1 MRRTEASPSGSSA
14 IRSLI
19 FAAALS
25 VSETRFSGLS
35 VISIGAHRSSVDRLS
50 ESPSGAFRNAEF
62 VTAVSRLVEPFS
74 SPLVASPALLTSG
87 SPYAGGTRARQLVA
101 LPDLW
106 VLRARDSGLDDGHVL
121 RVRDA
126 SAPPL
131 QGTSVGVRVR
141 CLRGTA
147 RAEPVHDQLLPD
159 GDALHRL

>member
-25 VSETRFSGLS
+25 VSDTRVSGLS
-35 VISIGAHRSSVDRLS
+35 VISIAPIVAAWFGCPNPPPGASRH
-50 ESPSGAFRNAEF
+50 AEF

-74 SPLVASPALLTSG
+74 SSLVASPALLTSR

-101 LPDLW
+101 LPDLR

-126 SAPPL
+126 PTPPL
-131 QGTSVGVRVR
+131 QGARARVRVR
-141 CLRGTA
+141 GLHRPA
-147 RAEPVHDQLLPD
+147 RAEPLHDQLL
-159 GDALHRL
+159 L